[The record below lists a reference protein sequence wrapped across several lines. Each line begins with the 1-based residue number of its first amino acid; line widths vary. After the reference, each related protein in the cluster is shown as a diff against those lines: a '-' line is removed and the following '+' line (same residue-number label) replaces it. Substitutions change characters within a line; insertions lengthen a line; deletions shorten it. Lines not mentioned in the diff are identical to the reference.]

1 MFRLLFYLVIGYAL
15 YQLIKSFLRKKTT
28 EIPRRTGE
36 VETFQDPVCGVYV
49 TREDAVIGKLNG
61 ERIYFCSTECL
72 EKYRQ
77 NYKNPSSHAKESGG
91 SK

>member
-1 MFRLLFYLVIGYAL
+1 MFRLLFFIVIGYAL
-15 YQLIKSFLRKKTT
+15 FQLIKVFLRKSSP

-61 ERIYFCSTECL
+61 ERIYFCSKKCL
-72 EKYRQ
+72 EKYQ
-77 NYKNPSSHAKESGG
+77 DSIHTSTHAKESGG
-91 SK
+91 NR

>member
-15 YQLIKSFLRKKTT
+15 YRLIKGLFRKSST

-77 NYKNPSSHAKESGG
+77 DTVHTSTHAKESGG
-91 SK
+91 HR

>member
-1 MFRLLFYLVIGYAL
+1 MLRLLFFFVAGYVLYL
-15 YQLIKSFLRKKTT
+15 LIRGFFRKRSS

-49 TREDAVIGKLNG
+49 TKEDAVIGKLNG

-72 EKYRQ
+72 EKYQ
-77 NYKNPSSHAKESGG
+77 DSVHTSTHAKESGG

>member
-1 MFRLLFYLVIGYAL
+1 MFRLLFFFVIGYSL
-15 YQLIKSFLRKKTT
+15 YRLVKGFLRKSPA

-36 VETFQDPVCGVYV
+36 VETFQDPVCGMFV

-72 EKYRQ
+72 EKYQ
-77 NYKNPSSHAKESGG
+77 DTIHTSTHAKESGG
-91 SK
+91 NR

>member
-1 MFRLLFYLVIGYAL
+1 MLFRLLFYFVIGYAL
-15 YQLIKSFLRKKTT
+15 YRLVKGFLRKKSS

-61 ERIYFCSTECL
+61 DRIYFCSTECL
-72 EKYRQ
+72 EKYQ
-77 NYKNPSSHAKESGG
+77 ATLQTSTHAKESGG
-91 SK
+91 SR